1 MEFTAYYIRHVNRE
15 SVGELRVSLR
25 DLSFY
30 QRGAYIGRKKTRIDI
45 YIHIDRYIYRNAVLK
60 QNQKKEGRKK
70 CWEEQ

>member
-30 QRGAYIGRKKTRIDI
+30 QRGAYIGRKTTRIDI
-45 YIHIDRYIYRNAVLK
+45 YKYIYIDRYIYRNAVLK
-60 QNQKKEGRKK
+60 QNQEKEGRKK
-70 CWEEQ
+70 C